1 MNITMK
7 GAGLLGM
14 GNPGLKS
21 TQDRLDRMAK
31 RDNKIAFFEQQ
42 KQNLKTMKTDSLEDI
57 SRKLEMLHGYD
68 DQIVLAKVEFNN
80 SQVFHMLDEARELG
94 EKIAEAAEKNAPKTP
109 EERRED
115 MIEEVTGVDMDGGIL
130 GEVMDELEDITE
142 EMTEKAAEELEEMT
156 EETLSEQDLKQA
168 LYQEPLSTEDPVEDD
183 LLQDKYKRID
193 YRVQETDFLSKQ
205 SKEDENMPLSGIMT
219 TSLLSANNSMKI
231 ARVQQGAK
239 TRWTDTLACL
249 MQR

>member
-1 MNITMK
+1 MNIAMK

-42 KQNLKTMKTDSLEDI
+42 KENLKTMKTDSLEDI

-68 DQIVLAKVEFNN
+68 DQIALAKVEFNN

-115 MIEEVTGVDMDGGIL
+115 MIEEATG
-130 GEVMDELEDITE
+130 GETRCHSQVGSSVCPPHGDHYPGL
-142 EMTEKAAEELEEMT
+142 
-156 EETLSEQDLKQA
+156 QGKQRR
-168 LYQEPLSTEDPVEDD
+168 YVEF
-183 LLQDKYKRID
+183 LL
-193 YRVQETDFLSKQ
+193 T
-205 SKEDENMPLSGIMT
+205 
-219 TSLLSANNSMKI
+219 
-231 ARVQQGAK
+231 
-239 TRWTDTLACL
+239 
-249 MQR
+249 

>member
-42 KQNLKTMKTDSLEDI
+42 KENLKTMKTDSLEDI

-68 DQIVLAKVEFNN
+68 DQIALAKVEFNN

-94 EKIAEAAEKNAPKTP
+94 EKIAEAAEKMAPKTA

-115 MIEEVTGVDMDGGIL
+115 AIEEATGVDMDGGIL

-142 EMTEKAAEELEEMT
+142 ELTEETAEELEEMAEKT
-156 EETLSEQDLKQA
+156 GEAATSEIGEGTLLEDA
-168 LYQEPLSTEDPVEDD
+168 TINVVVDGVTPSTGVTGT
-183 LLQDKYKRID
+183 IG
-193 YRVQETDFLSKQ
+193 VSV
-205 SKEDENMPLSGIMT
+205 DEK
-219 TSLLSANNSMKI
+219 A
-231 ARVQQGAK
+231 
-239 TRWTDTLACL
+239 
-249 MQR
+249 

>member
-1 MNITMK
+1 MNIAMK
-7 GAGLLGM
+7 GTGLLGM

-42 KQNLKTMKTDSLEDI
+42 KENLKTMKTDSLEDI
-57 SRKLEMLHGYD
+57 SRKLEMLHGYN
-68 DQIVLAKVEFNN
+68 DQIALAKVEFNN

-115 MIEEVTGVDMDGGIL
+115 MIEEATGVDMDGGIL

-156 EETLSEQDLKQA
+156 EEALSEQDLKQA
-168 LYQEPLSTEDPVEDD
+168 MYQEPIKTEDPVEDD
-183 LLQDKYKRID
+183 LLPDKYKRVD
-193 YRVQETDFLSKQ
+193 YRV
-205 SKEDENMPLSGIMT
+205 
-219 TSLLSANNSMKI
+219 
-231 ARVQQGAK
+231 
-239 TRWTDTLACL
+239 
-249 MQR
+249 